1 MAILHVQQTLPVP
14 PLPVADVP
22 APITPRPSITA
33 AMKPDN
39 PPIKLQQPRE
49 GNVVGS
55 MTTWLPPTSNISTNR
70 SGLNKI
76 ENPPQTIAVLKG
88 RKFIVVPK
96 MNLLSVSPLGETK
109 NNVERGAG
117 GRMKLL
123 LSDGGH
129 HKTGSDDRN
138 NE

>member
-1 MAILHVQQTLPVP
+1 MAILHVQQTLPIP

-22 APITPRPSITA
+22 VPTTPRPNITA
-33 AMKPDN
+33 AIKPDKS
-39 PPIKLQQPRE
+39 PIQLQPPRE

-70 SGLNKI
+70 LGLNKI

-117 GRMKLL
+117 GRIKLL
-123 LSDGGH
+123 LSDGGQ
-129 HKTGSDDRN
+129 HKTGSDERN
-138 NE
+138 HE

>member
-1 MAILHVQQTLPVP
+1 MAAIHVQQSIAAPS
-14 PLPVADVP
+14 LPVADVP
-22 APITPRPSITA
+22 APKTPRPTPKS
-33 AMKPDN
+33 D
-39 PPIKLQQPRE
+39 PPTQQPRE

-70 SGLNKI
+70 SALNKI
-76 ENPPQTIAVLKG
+76 ENPPQTIAVVKG

-109 NNVERGAG
+109 NNVERGTG

-123 LSDGGH
+123 LSDGGQ
-129 HKTGSDDRN
+129 HKTGEEKN
-138 NE
+138 FE